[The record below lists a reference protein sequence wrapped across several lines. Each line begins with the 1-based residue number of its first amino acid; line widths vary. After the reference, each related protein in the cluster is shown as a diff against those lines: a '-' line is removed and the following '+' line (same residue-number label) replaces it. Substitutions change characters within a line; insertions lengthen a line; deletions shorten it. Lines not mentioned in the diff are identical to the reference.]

1 MKKGHVK
8 AKGRSRCLIWPS
20 ILAKTEVELLT
31 CLVYQTSVHNSQVVA
46 QQGIWNYNKNSNNL
60 TEVTTILYHK
70 STLSPLLQKELSNVS
85 KSYSTHDSS
94 PRQLPSTVFIF
105 ASFFPSTFRNFIME
119 YIPIMGL
126 CLEP

>member
-46 QQGIWNYNKNSNNL
+46 QQGIWNYNKNSSNL

-70 STLSPLLQKELSNVS
+70 STLSPLLQKELSHVS
-85 KSYSTHDSS
+85 KSYSK
-94 PRQLPSTVFIF
+94 RLSTPTIAFNSLHLCIF
-105 ASFFPSTFRNFIME
+105 FSSTFRYFTME